1 MPTCKTAEMLD
12 GEVSSA
18 DAWLPTALLPIL
30 QILGMSQVVCD
41 DEADF
46 GSAPGYDAFGKV
58 DFVYGS
64 AAATAM
70 FGKGVKAEGSL
81 VVAGTEGYVFVPAPW
96 WKTDYFEIRREDQT
110 QNRRFFYQLDGEGI
124 SQTSLPPS
132 PGLFRLIMLC
142 VH

>member
-1 MPTCKTAEMLD
+1 MTR
-12 GEVSSA
+12 
-18 DAWLPTALLPIL
+18 
-30 QILGMSQVVCD
+30 
-41 DEADF
+41 ADF

-58 DFVYGS
+58 DFVYRG
-64 AAATAM
+64 AAATAV

-124 SQTSLPPS
+124 RNELASFARAIQTDHGYAFIERETTRAIA
-132 PGLFRLIMLC
+132 GLVGRFVSCGDGVLTIDP
-142 VH
+142 VS